1 MNILGI
7 HTAHRIY
14 DHDPGATIICNGDVI
29 AVCEEERFNR
39 IKTSKGC
46 LPIGAIRQCL
56 SQAKIS
62 IHDVDLVVAPGE
74 SDPHAEKRLQLI
86 LNHYFGFTPRI
97 ELINHQLA
105 HLSSAY
111 FGSGFERAMLIS
123 YDGSGDS
130 LSCVLAKGDKGSIEF
145 IETYRETNSLGNFYE
160 LITQFL
166 GFEPSEGE
174 YKVMGLAPYGT
185 PNAVDL
191 SDLMEITTAGYKYN
205 NKDCYLSE
213 IGFSLIEVPFYS
225 DFVRRKLGSPRRVGE
240 AVTQRH
246 KDIAHAAQA
255 SLEKAVLSLISHL
268 HDLTGFDSL
277 CLAGGVALNCSANMH
292 INRLPFLKKFY
303 VQPAASDRGLA
314 LGCALWG
321 ANKYGGIKSVG
332 DVFRCGPDYSS
343 GRIEEA
349 LKYSG
354 FTYEL
359 VECPS
364 EVAAEL
370 LSDDLIVGWFQG
382 RSEYGPRA
390 LGHRSILGNPKNSS
404 IKERINA
411 RIKFR
416 EEFRPFAPSVTE
428 EASNDYFDLGIM
440 QASPYMTVAL
450 PVKQAMSSEIPGV
463 THVNGTARV
472 QTVSRADD
480 ERFHRLISRF
490 GELAGTPVVLNT
502 SFNVRGQPIVESP
515 LDALGT
521 FASCGLDALL
531 IGNYLI
537 KKPHRS

>member
-7 HTAHRIY
+7 HTAHRLY
-14 DHDPGATIICNGDVI
+14 DHDPGATIICDGEVI

-46 LPIGAIRQCL
+46 LPIRAIRQCL

-62 IHDVDLVVAPGE
+62 IHDIDIVVAPGE
-74 SDPHAEKRLQLI
+74 KDPDAEKRLQLI
-86 LNHYFGFTPRI
+86 LTHYFGFSPRI

-105 HLSSAY
+105 HLSSSY
-111 FGSGFERAMLIS
+111 FSSGYDRSMLIA

-130 LSCVLAKGDKGSIEF
+130 LSCVLAKGEKGNIEF
-145 IETYRETNSLGNFYE
+145 IETYPATNSLGNFYE

-174 YKVMGLAPYGT
+174 YKVMGLAPYGIPDT
-185 PNAVDL
+185 IDL
-191 SDLMEITTAGYKYN
+191 SDFIEVTSTGYKYN
-205 NKDCYLSE
+205 NEDCYSSAVK
-213 IGFSLIEVPFYS
+213 FSLIEVPFYS
-225 DFVRRKLGSPRRVGE
+225 DFVTKKLGPPRRLGE
-240 AVTQRH
+240 PVTQRH
-246 KDIAHAAQA
+246 KDIACAAQQA
-255 SLEKAVLSLISHL
+255 LEKAILSLVNHL
-268 HDLTGFDSL
+268 HCLTGFDSL

-292 INRLPFLKKFY
+292 ISRLPFLENLY

-332 DVFRCGPDYSS
+332 DIFRCGPDYSP

-349 LKYSG
+349 LRYSG
-354 FTYEL
+354 FDYEL
-359 VECPS
+359 VEYPS

-370 LSDDLIVGWFQG
+370 LAHNLIVGWFQG

-404 IKERINA
+404 IKERINS

-428 EASNDYFDLGIM
+428 ESSNEYFDCGIM
-440 QASPYMTVAL
+440 RSSPYMTVAL
-450 PVKQAMSSEIPGV
+450 PVKQAKSSEIPGV

-472 QTVSRADD
+472 QTVSRVDD
-480 ERFHRLISRF
+480 DRYHSLISKF
-490 GELAGTPVVLNT
+490 GELTGTPVVLNT
-502 SFNVRGQPIVESP
+502 SFNVRGQPIVETP

-531 IGNYLI
+531 IGNYLV
-537 KKPHRS
+537 KKQHRL

>member
-14 DHDPGATIICNGDVI
+14 DHDPGATIICSGEVI

-46 LPIGAIRQCL
+46 LPIRAISQCL

-74 SDPHAEKRLQLI
+74 KDPDAEKRIQLI
-86 LNHYFGFTPRI
+86 LTHYFGFSPRI

-111 FGSGFERAMLIS
+111 FGSGLERTMLIA

-130 LSCVLAKGDKGSIEF
+130 MSCVLAKGDRGSIEF
-145 IETYRETNSLGNFYE
+145 IETYPATNSLGNFYE

-174 YKVMGLAPYGT
+174 YKVMGLAPYGM
-185 PNAVDL
+185 PDAIDL
-191 SDLMEITTAGYKYN
+191 SDFIEVTSTGYKYN
-205 NKDCYLSE
+205 NKDCYSSAVK
-213 IGFSLIEVPFYS
+213 FSLIEVPFYS
-225 DFVRRKLGSPRRVGE
+225 DRVTSKLGPPRRLGE
-240 AVTQRH
+240 PVTQRH
-246 KDIAHAAQA
+246 KDIAFAAQQA
-255 SLEKAVLSLISHL
+255 LVQAILSLVSHL
-268 HDLTGFDSL
+268 HRLTGFDSL

-292 INRLPFLKKFY
+292 ISRLPFLRKLY

-321 ANKYGGIKSVG
+321 GNKYGGIKSVG
-332 DVFRCGPDYSS
+332 DIFRCGPDYSD

-349 LKYSG
+349 LEYSG
-354 FTYEL
+354 FGYER
-359 VECPS
+359 VEDPS
-364 EVAAEL
+364 DVAAEL
-370 LSDDLIVGWFQG
+370 LANNLIVGWFQG

-404 IKERINA
+404 IKERINT

-440 QASPYMTVAL
+440 QSSPYMTVAL
-450 PVKQAMSSEIPGV
+450 PVKQGRSSEIPGV

-472 QTVSRADD
+472 QTVSRVDD
-480 ERFHRLISRF
+480 ERYHRLISQF
-490 GELAGTPVVLNT
+490 GKLTGTPVVLNT

-531 IGNYLI
+531 IGNYLVR
-537 KKPHRS
+537 KQHRL

>member
-14 DHDPGATIICNGDVI
+14 DHDPGATIICDGEVL

-46 LPIGAIRQCL
+46 LPIRAIKQCL

-62 IHDVDLVVAPGE
+62 IHDVDIVVAPGE
-74 SDPHAEKRLQLI
+74 KDPEAEKRLQLI
-86 LNHYFGFTPRI
+86 LTHYFGFSPRI

-111 FGSGFERAMLIS
+111 FSSGYDQSMLIA

-145 IETYRETNSLGNFYE
+145 IETYPATNSLGNFYE

-174 YKVMGLAPYGT
+174 YKVMGLAPYGI
-185 PNAVDL
+185 PDSIDL
-191 SDLMEITTAGYKYN
+191 SDFIEVTSTGYKYN
-205 NKDCYLSE
+205 NKDCYSSAVK
-213 IGFSLIEVPFYS
+213 FSLIEVPFYS
-225 DFVRRKLGSPRRVGE
+225 DLVTSKLGAPRRLGE
-240 AVTQRH
+240 PVTQRH
-246 KDIAHAAQA
+246 KDIACAAQQALVKA
-255 SLEKAVLSLISHL
+255 SLSLVSHL
-268 HDLTGFDSL
+268 HRLTGYDSL

-292 INRLPFLKKFY
+292 ISHLPFLKTLY

-332 DVFRCGPDYSS
+332 DIFRCGPDYSS

-349 LKYSG
+349 LRYSG
-354 FTYEL
+354 FDYEL
-359 VECPS
+359 VEYPS
-364 EVAAEL
+364 EMAAEL
-370 LSDDLIVGWFQG
+370 LAKDLIVGWFQG

-404 IKERINA
+404 IKERINS

-428 EASNDYFDLGIM
+428 EASDEYFDCGIM
-440 QASPYMTVAL
+440 RSSPYMTVAL
-450 PVKQAMSSEIPGV
+450 PVKQAKSAEIPGV

-480 ERFHRLISRF
+480 DRYHRLISKF
-490 GELAGTPVVLNT
+490 GELTGTPVVLNT
-502 SFNVRGQPIVESP
+502 SFNVRGQPIVETP

-521 FASCGLDALL
+521 FASCGLDALV
-531 IGNYLI
+531 IGNYLV
-537 KKPHRS
+537 KKRYRS

>member
-14 DHDPGATIICNGDVI
+14 DHDPGATIICNGEVI

-46 LPIGAIRQCL
+46 LPIHAIKQCL

-62 IHDVDLVVAPGE
+62 IHAVDVVVAPGE
-74 SDPHAEKRLQLI
+74 KDPDAEERLRLI
-86 LNHYFGFTPRI
+86 LTHYFGFSPKI
-97 ELINHQLA
+97 ELINHQVA

-111 FGSGFERAMLIS
+111 FGSGYDQSMLIS

-130 LSCVLAKGDKGSIEF
+130 LSCVLAKGDKGNIEF
-145 IETYRETNSLGNFYE
+145 IETYPATNSLGNFYE

-174 YKVMGLAPYGT
+174 YKVMGLAPYGR
-185 PNAVDL
+185 PNAIDL
-191 SDLMEITTAGYKYN
+191 SDFIEVTSTGYEYN
-205 NKDCYLSE
+205 NKDCYSSAVK
-213 IGFSLIEVPFYS
+213 FSLIEVPFYS
-225 DFVRRKLGSPRRVGE
+225 GIVTRKLGPPRRLGE
-240 AVTQRH
+240 PVTQRH
-246 KDIAHAAQA
+246 KDIALAAQQV
-255 SLEKAVLSLISHL
+255 LEKAILSLVSHL
-268 HDLTGFDSL
+268 HRQVGYDSL

-292 INRLPFLKKFY
+292 ISRLPFLKHLY

-321 ANKYGGIKSVG
+321 ANKHGGIKSVG
-332 DVFRCGPDYSS
+332 DIFRCGPDYSN
-343 GRIEEA
+343 GRIEQA
-349 LKYSG
+349 LGHSG
-354 FTYEL
+354 FDYEQ
-359 VECPS
+359 VEDPS

-370 LSDDLIVGWFQG
+370 LAKDLIIGWFQG

-390 LGHRSILGNPKNSS
+390 LGHRSILGNPKNST
-404 IKERINA
+404 IKERINS

-416 EEFRPFAPSVTE
+416 EEFRPFAPSVIE
-428 EASNDYFDLGIM
+428 EEFSEYFDCGIM
-440 QASPYMTVAL
+440 PSAPYMTVAL
-450 PVKQAMSSEIPGV
+450 PVRRAKASEIPGV
-463 THVNGTARV
+463 THVNSTARV

-480 ERFHRLISRF
+480 ERYHRLISKF
-490 GELAGTPVVLNT
+490 GERTGTPVVLNT
-502 SFNVRGQPIVESP
+502 SFNIRGQPIVETP

-531 IGNYLI
+531 IGNYLV
-537 KKPHRS
+537 KKRHRS